1 MKVLQVNSVYPLWST
16 GKITHDIHMVLLQEG
31 HQSVVCYGRG
41 DDINNVPG
49 VYKICSEK
57 ISRLNR
63 AWSRLSGIMYGGH
76 ILSTRYLIQIIK
88 KEKPD
93 IVHLQCINN
102 YFINIHASELWCWRG
117 VLKVPWTA
125 RRSNRLILKEINL
138 EYSLEELMLKLDL
151 QSFGH

>member
-49 VYKICSEK
+49 IYKICSEK

-88 KEKPD
+88 KE
-93 IVHLQCINN
+93 N
-102 YFINIHASELWCWRG
+102 YIYVTGR
-117 VLKVPWTA
+117 V
-125 RRSNRLILKEINL
+125 
-138 EYSLEELMLKLDL
+138 
-151 QSFGH
+151 

>member
-88 KEKPD
+88 KENLKM
-93 IVHLQCINN
+93 
-102 YFINIHASELWCWRG
+102 
-117 VLKVPWTA
+117 VL
-125 RRSNRLILKEINL
+125 LL
-138 EYSLEELMLKLDL
+138 
-151 QSFGH
+151 FF